1 MTLESVYDVHRAP
14 SGEFT
19 FICRHPDE
27 EMANCRRGLIS
38 TWTRRIQHVF
48 ANYWTLEDCFSSVFF
63 FIYRFH
69 KKCRRQ

>member
-27 EMANCRRGLIS
+27 KMAHHRRGLVS
-38 TWTRRIQHVF
+38 ARTRRVQHVF
-48 ANYWTLEDCFSSVFF
+48 AHYRTLEDCLSVFF
-63 FIYRFH
+63 FVDGFH
-69 KKCRRQ
+69 KKHCRQ